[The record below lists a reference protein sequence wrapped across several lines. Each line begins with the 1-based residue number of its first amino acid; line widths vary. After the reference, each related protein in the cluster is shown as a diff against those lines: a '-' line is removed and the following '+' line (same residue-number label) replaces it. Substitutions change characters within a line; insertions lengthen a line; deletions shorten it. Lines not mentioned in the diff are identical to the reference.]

1 MRVKGG
7 TRTHDSRNHNPLFY
21 QLNYLH
27 NINDWCVFTPNSP
40 TAVSRTSQRA
50 TNLATTPCA
59 ELFFIVRTP
68 PLSRW
73 RLRAISSRTVAPY
86 PSYLSPTP
94 NCTCATSRRHPYF
107 NGILIED
114 NRVFVLVTPWGYPY
128 RTKFAGMVFLWRK
141 STMRIV
147 VCSHYLLKL
156 FRGWT
161 LSIPPFSRLRRVR
174 DLNPRAV
181 FTTYLFSKQ
190 TPSPTWVT
198 LQKKQNHTTQDEL
211 RFDSLV
217 LRCGETTD
225 CSALLLFNFHS
236 HPIRSGKDFIRT
248 LWFCYAV
255 MTGLEP
261 AVLLAFRVQWAT
273 FTSHS
278 QDFCITAH
286 DSGIKR
292 GFANSPSH
300 NSCVWYSVIPPL
312 HHTGV

>member
-1 MRVKGG
+1 MYCCMFSMSKSVFFNSNWYKWSVWEW
-7 TRTHDSRNHNPLFY
+7 DLNPRLRKS
-21 QLNYLH
+21 QSVVLPTELSH
-27 NINDWCVFTPNSP
+27 HISDWCVVTPNSP

-161 LSIPPFSRLRRVR
+161 LSVPPFNHLRRVR

-198 LQKKQNHTTQDEL
+198 LQKKQNLTHKTNCALTLLSFAVARPRIAPHFCCLTSTVTPYAAEKILSAPSDFAML
-211 RFDSLV
+211 LWRDSNPQY
-217 LRCGETTD
+217 R
-225 CSALLLFNFHS
+225 
-236 HPIRSGKDFIRT
+236 I
-248 LWFCYAV
+248 
-255 MTGLEP
+255 
-261 AVLLAFRVQWAT
+261 VQ
-273 FTSHS
+273 H
-278 QDFCITAH
+278 
-286 DSGIKR
+286 
-292 GFANSPSH
+292 
-300 NSCVWYSVIPPL
+300 V
-312 HHTGV
+312 